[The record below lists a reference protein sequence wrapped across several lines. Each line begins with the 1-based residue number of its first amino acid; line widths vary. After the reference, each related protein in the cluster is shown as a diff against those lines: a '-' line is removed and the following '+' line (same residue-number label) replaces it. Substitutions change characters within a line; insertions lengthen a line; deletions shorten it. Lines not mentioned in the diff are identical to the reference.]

1 MFEKGLCQKP
11 KLPDSNLI
19 TPAGACLIDSEIAVD
34 ILQMMLKG
42 DNIVAK
48 LQAMAAEGDEAE
60 DDTAAEEPGM
70 TAAEAST
77 LAGAAVYSLDSY
89 RKGES
94 VVILADYGDGQLNDT
109 PVELAVGCIRAECAW
124 GTAEVPFWEVSMPL
138 LKANHSSSILMT
150 SS

>member
-1 MFEKGLCQKP
+1 
-11 KLPDSNLI
+11 
-19 TPAGACLIDSEIAVD
+19 VD